1 MDPDTHPTRPEA
13 GSPALSPSGDPSGD
27 EATGP
32 KRRPPRPSIWRTAL
46 AGLLAAALAL
56 AIGELIAGL
65 SSQLTSPVIS
75 VGNRVIDAVPRQLK
89 DFAIETFGTND
100 KKALLFGIYSF
111 AAILGLVVGILA
123 GRRFLLGAAGIAL
136 FGVVGVWAAGQ
147 EVGAPVWAG
156 LPSIIGAVVGIAALA
171 LLLAVIPHA
180 DHPKAVDRLVHPVG
194 RTGAAAGAG
203 PTASPTD
210 PPHGAFARRG
220 FLKMS
225 AAVVVVG
232 VAATTGGRW
241 LQGRFSAASSRLAVV
256 LPKPKKAPAPV
267 AAGVVLD
274 LQGISSFITP
284 NSDFYRIDT
293 NLTVPQIA
301 AETWKLKIKGMV
313 DHDVEYTYDDILAMD
328 MIEER
333 ITMTCVSNEVGGALV
348 GTASWLGVPLK
359 ELLAT
364 AGIQKGADQ
373 IVGRAFDGFTTGFPV
388 DTLDGRPAMLA
399 VGMNGEPLP
408 LAHGFPA
415 RIIVP
420 GLYGF
425 VSATKWLTEIELTTF
440 ADFDQYWVKRDWSDR
455 GPIKTMSRIDT
466 PRGLQNVK
474 AGKAKIGGVAWAQTR
489 GIDKVEIKLD
499 DGPWT
504 KATLAAADSKL
515 TWRQWVY
522 EFDATPGR
530 HQVVC
535 RATDAT
541 GATQTED
548 RAKPFP
554 DGASGWHSV
563 AFLVS

>member
-1 MDPDTHPTRPEA
+1 MDEPA
-13 GSPALSPSGDPSGD
+13 SPA
-27 EATGP
+27 A
-32 KRRPPRPSIWRTAL
+32 PRPSWWRSGI
-46 AGLLAAALAL
+46 AGLLAAAIAL
-56 AIGELIAGL
+56 AIGELVAGL

-75 VGNRVIDAVPRQLK
+75 VGNRVVDAVPRQVK

-100 KKALLFGIYSF
+100 KKALLIGIYSF
-111 AAILGLVVGILA
+111 AAVFGFVLGVLA
-123 GRRFLLGAAGIAL
+123 ARRFVLGAIGIAL
-136 FGVVGVWAAGQ
+136 FGAVGIWAAGQ

-156 LPSIIGAVVGIAALA
+156 VPSLIGAVVGVAALA
-171 LLLAVIPHA
+171 LLLATIP
-180 DHPKAVDRLVHPVG
+180 
-194 RTGAAAGAG
+194 GAAHPALADRVLARRPGADPDG
-203 PTASPTD
+203 AVPAEAPTD
-210 PPHGAFARRG
+210 GVFARRG

-225 AAVVVVG
+225 GAVVVVG
-232 VAATTGGRW
+232 GVAAAGGRW
-241 LQGRFSAASSRLAVV
+241 LQGRFSAASSRLAVK
-256 LPKPKKAPAPV
+256 LPKPKEPLAPLAPETQI
-267 AAGVVLD
+267 D
-274 LQGISSFITP
+274 LEGISPFITS
-284 NSDFYRIDT
+284 NKDFYRIDT

-301 AETWKLKIKGMV
+301 AETWSLKIKGMV
-313 DHDVEYTYDDILAMD
+313 DEELEFSYDEILAMD

-348 GTASWLGVPLK
+348 GTAEWLGVPLDA
-359 ELLAT
+359 LLDQ
-364 AGIQKGADQ
+364 AGIKKEADQ

-408 LAHGFPA
+408 LVHGFPA

-440 ADFDQYWVKRDWSDR
+440 ADFDQYWVKRKWSDR

-466 PRGLQNVK
+466 PKGLGKVE
-474 AGKAKIGGVAWAQTR
+474 AGPARIGGVAWAQTR
-489 GIDKVEIKLD
+489 GIEKVEVKLD
-499 DGPWT
+499 DGEWT
-504 KATLAAADSKL
+504 EATLAEGDSTI

-530 HQVVC
+530 HQVTC
-535 RATDAT
+535 RATDAS
-541 GATQTED
+541 GETQTED

-563 AFLVS
+563 AFLVD

>member
-1 MDPDTHPTRPEA
+1 MDPLSATA
-13 GSPALSPSGDPSGD
+13 PAADHSEHRSDG
-27 EATGP
+27 
-32 KRRPPRPSIWRTAL
+32 RPPRPSVWRTGL

-56 AIGELIAGL
+56 AVGELVAGL

-75 VGNRVIDAVPRQLK
+75 VGNRVVDAVPRQVK

-100 KKALLFGIYSF
+100 KKALLIGIYSF
-111 AAILGLVVGILA
+111 AALFGLVLGVLA
-123 GRRFLLGAAGIAL
+123 GRKFVFGAIGIGL
-136 FGVVGVWAAGQ
+136 FGAVGVWAAGQ

-156 LPSIIGAVVGIAALA
+156 LPSVVGAVVGIGALA
-171 LLLAVIPHA
+171 LLLATIPHA
-180 DHPKAVDRLVHPVG
+180 AHPHVVDRLAREVEP
-194 RTGAAAGAG
+194 AATSAG
-203 PTASPTD
+203 PVESPTD
-210 PPHGAFARRG
+210 GIFARRG

-225 AAVVVVG
+225 GAVVVVG
-232 VAATTGGRW
+232 AVASAGGRW
-241 LQGRFSAASSRLAVV
+241 LQARYSAASSRLAVV
-256 LPKPKKAPAPV
+256 LPKAKEPAPALAEGV
-267 AAGVVLD
+267 AID
-274 LQGISSFITP
+274 LEGISPFITP
-284 NSDFYRIDT
+284 NEDFYRIDT

-301 AETWKLKIKGMV
+301 AETWTLKIKGMV
-313 DHDVEYTYDDILAMD
+313 DEELEFTYEDILAMD

-348 GTASWLGVPLK
+348 GTAAWLGVPLK
-359 ELLAT
+359 GLLDR
-364 AGIQKGADQ
+364 AGIEKGADQ

-440 ADFDQYWVKRDWSDR
+440 ADFDQYWVKREWAAE
-455 GPIKTMSRIDT
+455 GPIKTMARIDT
-466 PRGLQNVK
+466 PRGLGKVK
-474 AGKAKIGGVAWAQTR
+474 AGPARIGGVAWAQTR
-489 GIDKVEIKLD
+489 GIEKVEVKLD
-499 DGPWT
+499 DGEWT
-504 KATLAAADSKL
+504 EAKLADEDSTL
-515 TWRQWVY
+515 TWRQWVF

-535 RATDAT
+535 RATDST
-541 GATQTED
+541 GKAQTEE

-563 AFLVS
+563 AFLVD

>member
-1 MDPDTHPTRPEA
+1 MDESSPGSAVPMAAPPDA
-13 GSPALSPSGDPSGD
+13 
-27 EATGP
+27 ATV
-32 KRRPPRPSIWRTAL
+32 RPSTWRAAL
-46 AGLLAAALAL
+46 AGLLSAGLAL
-56 AIGELIAGL
+56 AVGELVAGL
-65 SSQLTSPVIS
+65 SSELTSPVIS
-75 VGNRVIDAVPRQLK
+75 VGNRVVDAVPRQVK

-100 KKALLFGIYSF
+100 KKALLIGIYSI
-111 AAILGLVVGILA
+111 AAVFGLVLGILA
-123 GRRFLLGAAGIAL
+123 ARRFLVGAIGIGL
-136 FGVVGVWAAGQ
+136 FGAVGVWAAGQ

-156 LPSIIGAVVGIAALA
+156 LPSIIGAIVGIGALA
-171 LLLAVIPHA
+171 LLLAVIPGA
-180 DHPKAVDRLVHPVG
+180 AHPHGVDRLVAPHDADSP
-194 RTGAAAGAG
+194 AE
-203 PTASPTD
+203 SPTD
-210 PPHGAFARRG
+210 GLFARRG

-225 AAVVVVG
+225 GAVVVVG
-232 VAATTGGRW
+232 AVATTSGRW
-241 LQGRFSAASSRLAVV
+241 LQSRFSAASSRLAVV
-256 LPKPKKAPAPV
+256 LPKPKEALAPL
-267 AAGVVLD
+267 AAGTRLD
-274 LQGISSFITP
+274 VDGISPFVTP
-284 NSDFYRIDT
+284 NADFYRIDT

-301 AETWKLKIKGMV
+301 SEGWTLTIKGMV
-313 DHDVEYTYDDILAMD
+313 DEEQTFTYDEILAMD

-333 ITMTCVSNEVGGALV
+333 ITMTCVSNEVGGGLV
-348 GTASWLGVPLK
+348 GTAAWLGVPLK
-359 ELLAT
+359 GLLDR
-364 AGIQKGADQ
+364 AGIQAGADQ

-455 GPIKTMSRIDT
+455 GPIKTMARIDT
-466 PRGLQNVK
+466 PRGLGKVK

-489 GIDKVEIKLD
+489 GIEKVEVKLD
-499 DGPWT
+499 DGEWT
-504 KATLAAADSKL
+504 EAKLAEQDSTL

-522 EFDATPGR
+522 EFDAVPGR

-541 GATQTED
+541 GKTQTEE
-548 RAKPFP
+548 RARPFP

-563 AFLVS
+563 AFLVD